1 DVRTMDAVVASS
13 AAQRSLALTLFGAF
27 AALALLL
34 SAAGIYG
41 VLAGSVA
48 ERTRE
53 IGLRSA
59 LGATPGDLLRM
70 ALSPGLGLA
79 TIGVIFGLIGA
90 LATTRYLR
98 TLLFGVGPMD
108 PLMLGAAAALL
119 LIVAA
124 SACLVPAR
132 RAIRVDPME
141 ALRD

>member
-1 DVRTMDAVVASS
+1 MKDVVSRSIS
-13 AAQRSLALTLFGAF
+13 RQRFNMTLMTVFGG
-27 AALALLL
+27 AALAL
-34 SAAGIYG
+34 AAIGIYG

-70 ALSPGLGLA
+70 VLARGLGLA
-79 TIGVIFGLIGA
+79 AVGVVFGLIGA

-98 TLLFGVGPMD
+98 ALLFGVGPMD
-108 PLMLGAAAALL
+108 PLMLGSAAALL

-124 SACLVPAR
+124 AACLVPAR

-141 ALRD
+141 ALRE